1 MEDVIKDDLDK
12 LFNVDVGNEY
22 DYVGFYIDKE
32 EGRFLIDRTDS
43 SSYTKDFIA
52 KSKAE
57 AISLLFEKI
66 EEMVDEV
73 QSRISDYYSEIAA
86 EYPDEKN
93 DKELKE
99 KLEEAALCALHN
111 VQRTNLKTFCNE
123 DELKLAELKHNEL
136 VERYELKEVNDIS
149 FTYYK

>member
-1 MEDVIKDDLDK
+1 MEDVIKDDLDN

-43 SSYTKDFIA
+43 SSYTNDFIA
-52 KSKAE
+52 ESKAE

-73 QSRISDYYSEIAA
+73 QSRISEYYSDIAA
-86 EYPDEKN
+86 EHPDEKN
-93 DKELKE
+93 GKELKE
-99 KLEEAALCALHN
+99 KLEEASLCALYN

-136 VERYELKEVNDIS
+136 VERYALKEVNDIS